1 MVIAKNHANVL
12 KAKRKAYK
20 PLSNK
25 KHGMKLYINESF
37 TAVIHQ
43 EDEMYVAECPE
54 VGTISQ
60 GKTSEDAVSN
70 LKEATQ
76 LYLEGFPLT
85 VKKKTPMTTFEVAM
99 SAKA

>member
-1 MVIAKNHANVL
+1 MVIAKNKATVL

-20 PLSNK
+20 PSLNK
-25 KHGMKLYINESF
+25 KRGMKMSINESF

-60 GKTSEDAVSN
+60 GKTIEDAVSN

-85 VKKKTPMTTFEVAM
+85 GKKKTLMTTFEVAM